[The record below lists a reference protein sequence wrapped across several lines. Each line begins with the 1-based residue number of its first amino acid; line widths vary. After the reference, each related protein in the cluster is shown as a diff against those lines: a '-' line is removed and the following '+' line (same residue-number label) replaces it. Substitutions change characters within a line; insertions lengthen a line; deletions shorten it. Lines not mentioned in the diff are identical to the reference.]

1 MHTCGPEPNAVDGAS
16 QLPFILEMGTI
27 AESVSIGISKTFE
40 MLSEQSIKQNLR
52 LEDRAEKT
60 VKNALRFEKSS
71 FNSKETK
78 QIYNTKSILMIDK
91 KEKNH

>member
-52 LEDRAEKT
+52 LEVFPRKKFKFRLYEFLQSKFYDHFININNFLKGKG
-60 VKNALRFEKSS
+60 VKS
-71 FNSKETK
+71 
-78 QIYNTKSILMIDK
+78 
-91 KEKNH
+91 